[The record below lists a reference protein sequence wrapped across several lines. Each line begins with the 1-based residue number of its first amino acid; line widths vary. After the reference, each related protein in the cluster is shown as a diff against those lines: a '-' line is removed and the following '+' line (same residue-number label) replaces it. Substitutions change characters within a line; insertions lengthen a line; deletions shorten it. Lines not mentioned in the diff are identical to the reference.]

1 MIQSSASRPS
11 LLCLLP
17 FSLSRSS
24 PSWAANERHLRK
36 PTEALSTVPPLRTC
50 VLTLLTGSH
59 PPQPYISRSQMGAAW
74 ETNCHR
80 CELPQ
85 CLTLA
90 EANNW
95 HWTVFGGVAAPFPGH
110 EAGGA
115 LLCECVL
122 GSQQMAVLLYLG
134 RQ

>member
-1 MIQSSASRPS
+1 
-11 LLCLLP
+11 
-17 FSLSRSS
+17 
-24 PSWAANERHLRK
+24 
-36 PTEALSTVPPLRTC
+36 
-50 VLTLLTGSH
+50 
-59 PPQPYISRSQMGAAW
+59 MGAAW

-95 HWTVFGGVAAPFPGH
+95 HWTVFGVVAAPFPGH